1 MTDSQLTHR
10 GQIGLDHDDPTT
22 LLTRKP
28 KKSILKMKQV
38 GFDYDFVV
46 FFYFQV
52 SGNDHD
58 RDGHARFDE
67 MNILATYHPPDKDY
81 GTMKVS
87 VEFSQQ
93 ITNHCIA
100 DRGAQNTLSSFRRG
114 KRGRRDLFWRTT
126 QSTRFVGFSC

>member
-46 FFYFQV
+46 FSYF
-52 SGNDHD
+52 
-58 RDGHARFDE
+58 
-67 MNILATYHPPDKDY
+67 L
-81 GTMKVS
+81 
-87 VEFSQQ
+87 
-93 ITNHCIA
+93 
-100 DRGAQNTLSSFRRG
+100 G
-114 KRGRRDLFWRTT
+114 KRQRSRP
-126 QSTRFVGFSC
+126 